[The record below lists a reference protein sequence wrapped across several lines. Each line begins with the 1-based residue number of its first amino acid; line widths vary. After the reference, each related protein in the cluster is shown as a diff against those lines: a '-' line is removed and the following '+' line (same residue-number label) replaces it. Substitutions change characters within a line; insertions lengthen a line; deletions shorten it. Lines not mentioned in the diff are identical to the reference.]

1 MLISNFEME
10 KAKEFIKIYN
20 LYLETKYTEEEIF
33 KNLLEYYVQSDFP
46 IKLINKVENEA
57 LIGFIENRIK
67 CLEFCERSI
76 CK

>member
-10 KAKEFIKIYN
+10 KAKEFIKTYN
-20 LYLETKYTEEEIF
+20 LYWETKYQEEEIF

-46 IKLINKVENEA
+46 IKLINKIENEA

-67 CLEFCERSI
+67 CLEFCEKSI